1 MQSKVVTQRLRMLH
15 SQSLSNQLVTA
26 TACNWL
32 LNAMQYNEIT
42 GKNMAF
48 ISHKEVAD
56 LGLTIENL
64 AHDSRLW
71 PTENVLTTDAL

>member
-1 MQSKVVTQRLRMLH
+1 
-15 SQSLSNQLVTA
+15 
-26 TACNWL
+26 
-32 LNAMQYNEIT
+32 MQYNEIT

-56 LGLTIENL
+56 LGLPIENL

-71 PTENVLTTDAL
+71 PTTDALWLFAEFLLYSIVHIKYLHVHICIYYLQYI

>member
-48 ISHKEVAD
+48 ISHKEVAN
-56 LGLTIENL
+56 LGLPLVNL
-64 AHDSRLW
+64 AHDSRLC
-71 PTENVLTTDAL
+71 PTTDAL